1 MSGTTVSDDP
11 VRSAA
16 DLIWRAW
23 NDGRVMRG
31 LPPGCRPA
39 DRSAGYAIQAALA
52 DHSAHPPVGWKIA
65 ATNPAGQ
72 RHINVDGP
80 IAGRLLAE
88 KMHAVGQVLPFGA
101 NRMRV
106 AEPEFAFRFAAA
118 LPPRP
123 DGAVYDIETVLA
135 AVGSLHP
142 AIEVPDSRFTDFT
155 AVGAA
160 QLIADNACAHDFVL
174 GPAAP
179 DGWTALDLAAHPV
192 AAVRRRDDGLLER
205 TGSGGNVLGDPRA
218 ALCWLVNE
226 VTASGVA
233 LDAGQIVTTGTCL
246 DPIPIQPGDTVS
258 ADFGTIGRIEVVFAD
273 R

>member
-1 MSGTTVSDDP
+1 MSGASLSDQS

-23 NDGRVMRG
+23 NDGLVMSA
-31 LPPGCRPA
+31 LPADCRPI

-52 DHSAHPPVGWKIA
+52 DNSTDPPVGWKIA

-72 RHINVDGP
+72 RHINVEGP

-118 LPPRP
+118 LPPREN
-123 DGAVYDIETVLA
+123 GAAYDVETVMA

-160 QLIADNACAHDFVL
+160 QLIADNACARDFVL

-179 DGWTALDLAAHPV
+179 DGWQDLNLAAHPV
-192 AAVRRRDDGLLER
+192 VAVRRRGEELLER
-205 TGSGGNVLGDPRA
+205 AGSGANVLGDPRA

-226 VTASGVA
+226 VTALGYV
-233 LDAGQIVTTGTCL
+233 LEAGEVVTTGTCL
-246 DPIPIQPGDTVS
+246 DPIPIQPGDAVS
-258 ADFGTIGRIEVVFAD
+258 ADFGAIGRIEVSFAEQ
-273 R
+273 